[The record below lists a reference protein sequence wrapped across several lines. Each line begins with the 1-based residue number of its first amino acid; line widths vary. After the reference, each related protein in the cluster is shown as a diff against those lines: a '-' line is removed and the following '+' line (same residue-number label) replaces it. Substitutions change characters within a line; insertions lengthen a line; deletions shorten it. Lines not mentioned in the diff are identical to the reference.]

1 MASDATR
8 GQAQAHGRVN
18 TRSRGRPTVDGSFE
32 DLITLDIDNPS
43 NASVSSSNDEIPAS
57 VEVQEKRGRQ
67 LSLKARENEATKAG
81 KDAEAAMRRRRT
93 SVSTGPVST
102 KEFNM
107 LYDLVSKV
115 FDELVNVGKE
125 IDTVRSE
132 LTTVRSELKAVS
144 GELKT
149 AQSTTEHVRDK
160 VNDLEGRFNDVI
172 QQVGTVQKGVNSI
185 STTTASY
192 ASKVS
197 SGLALPTSAAT
208 TPSSAL
214 TGMRSVATGAS
225 ASTLAKRKLLHLSL
239 KNVKD
244 GISSVV
250 NLTDHTTLRT
260 RIHESWDQNPR
271 TAGIR
276 MNLLQ
281 ISNDLV
287 KIGLSAEDEARV
299 RNSPEWISSHFE
311 GATIKEPQWY
321 PVKIDRV
328 PKSISMD
335 AQKPQELRGNINTIF
350 GAENNVK
357 VMQMR
362 NMGAWRDTAKFH
374 SMVVFLASEEDK
386 DKIMTA
392 TEVTLGGHTVF
403 AREYVRV
410 KTPSRCWN
418 CQSFGHRSDR
428 CTKKAKCVRCGSVD
442 HHGKDCQSAQPH
454 CANCG
459 EGHEASDPVC
469 RTYVKEKRG
478 LQAQV
483 Q

>member
-8 GQAQAHGRVN
+8 GQPQAQGRVN
-18 TRSRGRPTVDGSFE
+18 TRSQGRPTVNGSFE
-32 DLITLDIDNPS
+32 DLITLDTENPG
-43 NASVSSSNDEIPAS
+43 NDGISSSDDETPAFI
-57 VEVQEKRGRQ
+57 EVQGKRGRQ
-67 LSLKARENEATKAG
+67 LSQKARETEAATAG
-81 KDAEAAMRRRRT
+81 KDIEVTMRRRRT
-93 SVSTGPVST
+93 SASIGPVST

-107 LYDLVSKV
+107 LYNLVSKV
-115 FDELVNVGKE
+115 FDELVNMGKE
-125 IDTVRSE
+125 IV
-132 LTTVRSELKAVS
+132 TVRSELKAVS
-144 GELKT
+144 SELKT
-149 AQSTTEHVRDK
+149 TQSTTEHVRDK
-160 VNDLEGRFNDVI
+160 VDNLEGRFNNVI

-197 SGLALPTSAAT
+197 SGLVLPTSAAT
-208 TPSSAL
+208 TPSSAM
-214 TGMRSVATGAS
+214 TGVRSVATGAS
-225 ASTLAKRKLLHLSL
+225 ASTVAQRKLLHLTL

-244 GISSVV
+244 GIASVV
-250 NLTDHTTLRT
+250 DLTDHTTLRT

-287 KIGLSAEDEARV
+287 KIGLSAEEETRV

-311 GATIKEPQWY
+311 GATIKEPQWH

-328 PKSISMD
+328 PKSISID
-335 AQKPQELRGNINTIF
+335 AQKPQELRGDINTIF

-386 DKIMTA
+386 NKIITA
-392 TEVTLGGHTVF
+392 TEVTLGGYTVF

-418 CQSFGHRSDR
+418 CQSFGHRSDK
-428 CTKKAKCVRCGSVD
+428 CTKKAKCVRCASED

-459 EGHEASDPVC
+459 GEHEASDPVC
-469 RTYVKEKRG
+469 RTYIKEKRG
-478 LQAQV
+478 LQVQV
-483 Q
+483 L